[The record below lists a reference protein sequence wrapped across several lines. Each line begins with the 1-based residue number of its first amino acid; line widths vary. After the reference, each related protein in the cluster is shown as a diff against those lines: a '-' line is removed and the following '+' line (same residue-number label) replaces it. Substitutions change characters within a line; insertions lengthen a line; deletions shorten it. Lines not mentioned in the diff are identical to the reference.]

1 MKKNN
6 NEYKPISR
14 IERTDKV
21 VFVLLLVLFSYM
33 IVDNTFQTILSYF
46 FGQDKEW
53 ATNPSK
59 EARRTYTNILMM
71 SISAFTSWIV
81 RGKLDKNKKI
91 EQSKTDDEEN
101 NKCECCGQDVKY
113 E

>member
-1 MKKNN
+1 MRKNN
-6 NEYKPISR
+6 NEYKPITR
-14 IERTDKV
+14 TERTDKV

-33 IVDNTFQTILSYF
+33 IIDNTFQTILSYF
-46 FGQDKEW
+46 FGQNKEW

-91 EQSKTDDEEN
+91 EQSKIDDEEN
-101 NKCECCGQDVKY
+101 HNKCECCGNDL
-113 E
+113 